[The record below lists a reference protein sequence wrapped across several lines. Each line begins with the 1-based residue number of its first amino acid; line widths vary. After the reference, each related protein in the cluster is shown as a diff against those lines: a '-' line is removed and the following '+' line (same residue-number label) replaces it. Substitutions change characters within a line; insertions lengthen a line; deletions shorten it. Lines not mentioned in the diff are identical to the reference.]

1 MQVLEAR
8 ALSKIFM
15 EGGEPVQ
22 ALKEISLTLEQNE
35 IVTLEGPSG
44 SGKTTFL
51 SVVGCL
57 LSPTSGSL
65 VIEGRTIDPDNPRER
80 AWVRREMIGFVFQ
93 HYNLFPA
100 LSVLDNVLYSLQVR
114 GKKSP
119 FYEREARTLLEEV
132 GLGHRLAFRPA
143 QLSGGEKQRV
153 AIARALSG
161 GSRII
166 LADEPTANLDSRVGL
181 EILALFR
188 RLAKEEDRTLLI
200 VTHDPA
206 VRQMSDRVIRMRD
219 GMLGND
225 L

>member
-1 MQVLEAR
+1 MSVLEAH
-8 ALSKIFM
+8 ALSKVYQ
-15 EGGEPVQ
+15 EGGGRVA
-22 ALKEISLTLEQNE
+22 ALKGVSLSLERNE

-51 SVVGCL
+51 SVAGCL

-65 VIEGRTIDPDNPRER
+65 VIEGRRIEVDNPKER
-80 AWVRREMIGFVFQ
+80 SRVRRETIGFVFQ

-100 LSVLDNVLYSLQVR
+100 LSVLDNVLYSLQIR
-114 GKKSP
+114 GKRDA
-119 FYEREARTLLEEV
+119 FFEREARKILESV
-132 GLGHRLAFRPA
+132 GLGKRLSFLPE

-166 LADEPTANLDSRVGL
+166 LADEPTANLDSHVGL
-181 EILALFR
+181 EVLSIFK
-188 RLAKEEDRTLLI
+188 RLAKEENRALLI
-200 VTHDPA
+200 VTHDPT

-219 GMLGND
+219 GTLLED
-225 L
+225 S